1 MYFMTQEHVDILVI
15 GAGPSGCVSSS
26 IVHNNG
32 LKVMVV
38 EKEKF
43 PRFVIG
49 ESLLPRCMVALTVAG
64 LVDTVADQ
72 NFQKKF
78 GAKFLQDDKVC
89 EFTFA
94 DQFTEGWNWT
104 WQVPRADFDSSM
116 ANKLVEKGIPVHFE
130 TAVTAIEFKG
140 SDSITTVK
148 DKDGN
153 ERQIHAKYVIDSSG
167 WGRALPRLLD
177 LDEPSSFPA
186 RKTLFAHFK
195 DINRPDTHNNSQ
207 IIIID
212 HKPQVW
218 IWVIPFSNGNVSC
231 GFVGKPEFFDDF
243 KGTAEENLRAMI
255 NSELNIRERLNDA
268 PMVWE
273 EPKTIEGY
281 AIATKKHYGDGF
293 VLTGNAAEFL
303 DPIFSSGVTFA
314 VESGMVAAKLACR
327 QVKGENV
334 DWEND
339 YKKYIMDGVDC
350 FRTYVRAW
358 YEGKLQDIF
367 FSPQID
373 ENIKKMICSVL
384 AGYVWDKENYY
395 VKNHDRAIDTLASVV
410 RMNKKEVA

>member
-1 MYFMTQEHVDILVI
+1 MQQEYVDVLVI

-26 IVHNNG
+26 IIHNSG
-32 LKVMVV
+32 LKTMVV

-49 ESLLPRCMVALTVAG
+49 ESLLPRCMVALTEAG
-64 LVDTVADQ
+64 LIDTIKEQ
-72 NFQKKF
+72 KFQEKF
-78 GAKFLQDDKVC
+78 GAKFLQQDKVC

-94 DQFTEGWNWT
+94 DQYTEGWNWT
-104 WQVPRADFDSSM
+104 WQVPRADFDTAMS
-116 ANKLVEKGIPVHFE
+116 AKLMEKGIPVHFE

-140 SDSITTVK
+140 TDSITTVR
-148 DKDGN
+148 DKEGN
-153 ERQIHAKYVIDSSG
+153 ERQIHAKFVIDSSG
-167 WGRALPRLLD
+167 YGRALPRLLD
-177 LDEPSSFPA
+177 LDKPSTFPA

-207 IIIID
+207 IIVID
-212 HKPQVW
+212 HKPEVW

-231 GFVGKPEFFDDF
+231 GFVGKPEFFDQYT
-243 KGTAEENLRAMI
+243 GTDEEKLRAMI
-255 NSELNIRERLNDA
+255 SNEPNIIERMGTA
-268 PMVWE
+268 PMVWD

-303 DPIFSSGVTFA
+303 DPVFSSGVTFA
-314 VESGMVAAKLACR
+314 VESGMVAAKLASR

-334 DWEND
+334 DWEKE
-339 YKKYIMDGVDC
+339 YKNYIMEGVDV

-367 FSPQID
+367 FNPQID

-395 VKNHDRAIDTLASVV
+395 VKNHARAIDTLAQVV
-410 RMNKKEVA
+410 RMNKQAVA

>member
-1 MYFMTQEHVDILVI
+1 MEQEYVDVLVI

-26 IVHNNG
+26 IIHNSG
-32 LKVMVV
+32 LKTMVV

-49 ESLLPRCMVALTVAG
+49 ESLLPRCMVALTEAG
-64 LVDTVADQ
+64 LIDKIKEQ
-72 NFQKKF
+72 KFQEKF
-78 GAKFLQDDKVC
+78 GAKFLQQDKVC

-104 WQVPRADFDSSM
+104 WQVPRADFDTAMSS
-116 ANKLVEKGIPVHFE
+116 KLVEKGIPVHFE

-140 SDSITTVK
+140 TDSITTIQ
-148 DKDGN
+148 DIEGN
-153 ERQIHAKYVIDSSG
+153 KRQIHAKFVIDSSG
-167 WGRALPRLLD
+167 YGRALPRLLD
-177 LDEPSSFPA
+177 LDKPSTFPA

-195 DINRPDTHNNSQ
+195 DVNRPQTHNNSQ
-207 IIIID
+207 IIVID
-212 HKPQVW
+212 HKPEVW

-231 GFVGKPEFFDDF
+231 GFVGKPEFFDEF
-243 KGTAEENLRAMI
+243 TGTDEEKLRTMI
-255 NSELNIRERLNDA
+255 SNEPNIKERMGTA
-268 PMVWE
+268 PMVWD

-303 DPIFSSGVTFA
+303 DPVFSSGVTFA
-314 VESGMVAAKLACR
+314 VESGMVAAKLASR

-334 DWEND
+334 DWENE
-339 YKKYIMDGVDC
+339 YKNYIMEGVDV

-367 FSPQID
+367 FNPQID

-395 VKNHDRAIDTLASVV
+395 VKNHARAIDTLAQVV
-410 RMNKKEVA
+410 RMNKQAVA

>member
-1 MYFMTQEHVDILVI
+1 
-15 GAGPSGCVSSS
+15 
-26 IVHNNG
+26 
-32 LKVMVV
+32 
-38 EKEKF
+38 
-43 PRFVIG
+43 
-49 ESLLPRCMVALTVAG
+49 
-64 LVDTVADQ
+64 
-72 NFQKKF
+72 
-78 GAKFLQDDKVC
+78 
-89 EFTFA
+89 
-94 DQFTEGWNWT
+94 
-104 WQVPRADFDSSM
+104 
-116 ANKLVEKGIPVHFE
+116 
-130 TAVTAIEFKG
+130 
-140 SDSITTVK
+140 
-148 DKDGN
+148 
-153 ERQIHAKYVIDSSG
+153 
-167 WGRALPRLLD
+167 
-177 LDEPSSFPA
+177 
-186 RKTLFAHFK
+186 
-195 DINRPDTHNNSQ
+195 
-207 IIIID
+207 
-212 HKPQVW
+212 
-218 IWVIPFSNGNVSC
+218 
-231 GFVGKPEFFDDF
+231 
-243 KGTAEENLRAMI
+243 MI

-339 YKKYIMDGVDC
+339 YKKYIMDGVNC